1 MTKHKAQSGAALL
14 LCLFALLLLSAI
26 GMFLYMSSGTE
37 AQIATNYRSNLDAYY
52 SAKFG
57 IQEVR
62 DRVSY
67 PSAAVPPNPAPPPGG
82 LADRLPQTVA
92 GNPGGVLYVVNPA
105 NGETVDPTNPNN
117 RYFDDQLCHD
127 YNSGISPGTKCNVVP
142 GMANWA
148 LPFQN
153 SLAPAGTA
161 PALKWVRIN
170 MKTNRVVLPNFCVD
184 QSCSTAPLDSPICWD
199 GQSEHLS
206 PGTTVPACDANGMQ
220 NVYMLTALA
229 VTPGLRASSARR
241 LLRSEVVAPSIRPPG
256 AVTIDAGTAVPVF
269 GDGMSIPSTA
279 IDGRPHML
287 DRTLSTSNRCS
298 AVAALA
304 SDSSTTT
311 AALAQGL
318 DATRKGIVNTANN
331 NCNWDGSPKFSGAV
345 CTPGLWWVRGTS
357 STPRFVTTVTTTT
370 TTTSSGTNSGGQ
382 GPSGSDGDN
391 KNNTTTTTTTSP
403 CTSSSPNCYTNLD
416 LSSPQLL
423 ATSATMG
430 TPVPAVTLP
439 PNSPGLFAGG
449 PGNQT
454 TGSMYQS
461 PLASTLPNE
470 ITALNALVAASKGQ
484 ANYVE
489 ATAATL
495 APSYGSVQAPAVVVI
510 TDPSLVLQGPTS
522 LTGYGVLVVPSDLEI
537 NNGASL
543 QWTGVVLVQAPP
555 PQVGQVP
562 SGNGQFKVGGGNG
575 FINGALL
582 LQPAPPNSLPAG
594 TTTSVGFTTS
604 GAGSGSFSIFYS
616 CDAIDMAFG
625 ALPFK
630 VVASSE
636 VSF

>member
-1 MTKHKAQSGAALL
+1 MRLTTARTKQKSQSGAALL
-14 LCLFALLLLSAI
+14 LCLFALLLLSGI
-26 GMFLYMSSGTE
+26 GMLLYMSSGTE
-37 AQIATNYRSNLDAYY
+37 ARIATNYRSNLDAYY

-62 DRVSY
+62 DRVTYASI
-67 PSAAVPPNPAPPPGG
+67 PDPLKPPPPPGG
-82 LADRLPQTVA
+82 LADLLPQTIA
-92 GNPGGVLYVVNPA
+92 GNSRGVLYVINPA
-105 NGETVDPTNPNN
+105 NGETVDPTDSNN

-127 YNSGISPGTKCNVVP
+127 YNSGVTPGTKCNVVP

-148 LPFQN
+148 LPSQT
-153 SLAPAGTA
+153 SLAPPGTA
-161 PALKWVRIN
+161 SALKWVRIN

-184 QSCSTAPLDSPICWD
+184 QSCSTAPLDSPVCWD

-206 PGTTVPACDANGMQ
+206 PGSTVPACDANGMQ

-229 VTPGLRASSARR
+229 VTPGLRVNSARR

-256 AVTIDAGTAVPVF
+256 AVTMDASTAVPVF
-269 GDGMSIPSTA
+269 GDGSTIPSTA
-279 IDGRPHML
+279 IDGRPHKL
-287 DRTLSTSNRCS
+287 DGTLSSSNRCS

-304 SDSSTTT
+304 TDSGASTT
-311 AALAQGL
+311 ALAQEM

-331 NCNWDGSPKFSGAV
+331 SCNWDGSSQGARV
-345 CTPGLWWVRGTS
+345 CTPGLWWVRGTN
-357 STPRFVTTVTTTT
+357 STPRFITTVTTTT
-370 TTTSSGTNSGGQ
+370 TSSGGDNSGPGN
-382 GPSGSDGDN
+382 DGDHHGS
-391 KNNTTTTTTTSP
+391 TITTTSP
-403 CTSSSPNCYTNLD
+403 CDSSNSNCYTNLD
-416 LSSPQLL
+416 LSAPQLL

-439 PNSPGLFAGG
+439 PNQPGLFAGG
-449 PGNQT
+449 PGNQA
-454 TGSMYQS
+454 TGSTYQS

-484 ANYVE
+484 ANYV
-489 ATAATL
+489 AVTAANL
-495 APSYGSVQAPAVVVI
+495 APSYGSIQAPAVVVI
-510 TDPSLVLQGPTS
+510 TDPSLVLQGPGTS
-522 LTGYGVLVVPSDLEI
+522 LTGYGVLVVRSDLEI

-543 QWTGVVLVQAPP
+543 NWTGVVVVQAPP
-555 PQVGQVP
+555 PQSGQVL
-562 SGNGQFKVGGGNG
+562 SGNGQFKIGGGNG

-604 GAGSGSFSIFYS
+604 GAGSGSFNIFYS
-616 CDAIDMAFG
+616 CDAIDMAFA